1 METFAIKILKW
12 QNTIFKVIFIKKVN
26 LLKNT
31 KDYLSNEID
40 DKVSMFALKEKWLIV

>member
-1 METFAIKILKW
+1 MKICRLLLSQFW
-12 QNTIFKVIFIKKVN
+12 NDRTIFKVIFIKKVN

-40 DKVSMFALKEKWLIV
+40 DKVSVFALK